1 MQVSVETTSGLERR
15 MTVGVPAD
23 KVDQAVEN
31 KLREA
36 QKNIRLDGFRPGK
49 VPLRE
54 VKRRFGAAVRNEV
67 LADVMRESFLE
78 AVEKENLQPA
88 GLPGFE
94 ATRNEGGQ
102 DLEFVATFE
111 VFPEVELADLST
123 IEVEKPVAEITDA
136 DVDEMIETLRS
147 QRSDFAEVDRAAEQ
161 GDRVNID
168 YKGLKD
174 GEAFEGGSAEGQN
187 LELGSGSM
195 IPGFEDGIVGMKA
208 GEEKDIDVTFPEEYH
223 SEELKGQAV
232 VFQIK
237 VNKVE
242 AKALPEV
249 DAEFMKAFGVED
261 GDLETFKTEV
271 RNNMERELKNAVS
284 GKVKEQTMD
293 GLAKLHEFD
302 LPAALIKQ
310 EIDRMRQ
317 QMVQQFGGGQ
327 QFDASMLPEELFRD
341 QAERSVRL
349 GLVVRAILEKNDL
362 KPDADRVKARVED
375 IAAQYEQPQE
385 LINWIYNNSQQL
397 QQIEGAVLE
406 DQVVDLVLEGAKVE
420 EKTMSYQEAVKPRQP
435 EQADE
440 TA

>member
-23 KVDQAVEN
+23 KVDQAVES

-136 DVDEMIETLRS
+136 DVDEMIETLRT

-261 GDLETFKTEV
+261 GDLDTFKTEV

-310 EIDRMRQ
+310 EVDRMRQ

-362 KPDADRVKARVED
+362 KPDADRVKARVEE

-385 LINWIYNNSQQL
+385 LINWVYNNPQQL

>member
-284 GKVKEQTMD
+284 SKVKEQTMD

-385 LINWIYNNSQQL
+385 LINWIYNNPQQL

>member
-1 MQVSVETTSGLERR
+1 

-136 DVDEMIETLRS
+136 DVDEMIETLRT

-242 AKALPEV
+242 AKTLPEV

-261 GDLETFKTEV
+261 GELDTFKAEV

-385 LINWIYNNSQQL
+385 LINWVYNNPQQL

-406 DQVVDLVLEGAKVE
+406 DQVVDLVLDGAKVE
-420 EKTMSYQEAVKPRQP
+420 EKSMSYQEAVKPRQP

>member
-1 MQVSVETTSGLERR
+1 

-385 LINWIYNNSQQL
+385 LINWIYNNPQQL

>member
-23 KVDQAVEN
+23 KVDQAVEG

-136 DVDEMIETLRS
+136 DVDEMIETLRT

-310 EIDRMRQ
+310 EVDRMRQ

-362 KPDADRVKARVED
+362 KPDADRVKARVEE

-385 LINWIYNNSQQL
+385 LINWVYNNPQQL

>member
-136 DVDEMIETLRS
+136 DVDEMVETLRS

-385 LINWIYNNSQQL
+385 LINWIYNNPQQL